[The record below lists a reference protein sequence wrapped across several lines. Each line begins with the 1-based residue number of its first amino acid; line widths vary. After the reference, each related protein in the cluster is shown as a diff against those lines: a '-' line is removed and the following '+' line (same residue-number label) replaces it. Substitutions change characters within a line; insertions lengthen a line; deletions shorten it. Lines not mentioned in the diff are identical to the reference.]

1 VVIPLPSSIP
11 PTDIGPQHLILDLG
25 CGDGRVLV
33 AAALARQCGAGV
45 GVDISEV
52 RISACLERPSAASFH
67 TLIIIHLSP
76 PYSSSRHQPQ
86 DCIDLARSIA
96 AAESVDAD
104 GRLTFHT
111 LDLLAR
117 DSALA
122 FLAAQAQAA
131 ITKLGA
137 SANKGK
143 EVVVFLYVYPTLLAR
158 LDGLVEG
165 LLASLSR
172 SALKVKAVTLT
183 YHFAGGAAPT
193 LVRRSEAG
201 GRFVVYSLA

>member
-1 VVIPLPSSIP
+1 M
-11 PTDIGPQHLILDLG
+11 
-25 CGDGRVLV
+25 
-33 AAALARQCGAGV
+33 
-45 GVDISEV
+45 
-52 RISACLERPSAASFH
+52 
-67 TLIIIHLSP
+67 
-76 PYSSSRHQPQ
+76 
-86 DCIDLARSIA
+86 
-96 AAESVDAD
+96 DAD

-143 EVVVFLYVYPTLLAR
+143 ITQQEVVVFLYVYPTLLAR

-183 YHFAGGAAPT
+183 YHFAGGAVPT